1 MRRLIIILS
10 GLLLTAGVAFC
21 GNKTEGSCGKGVK
34 WKLDEATGVLT
45 IYGQGEMKDYGI
57 YPDAK
62 HSPWYGSVDIK
73 KIIVEEGVTHIG
85 KYAFANWKVQT
96 ISIPSS
102 VQTLSYQSF
111 YRCHKLTAFEVSPNN
126 PNYCSFDGVLYTKD
140 MSSLILYPIDKPG
153 EIYTFPASV
162 KSIGYEALYITTNL
176 RKVALCPALSKIG
189 ASAFKCCKALK
200 EIYYPEGIAMEG
212 LETTAN
218 LVAYDGNNYPKYYA
232 IYLRNR
238 GLNEPQTSV
247 ENKNHSIDNQATAS
261 KPKVKSADAMKVA
274 ILAPIDK
281 ENKVSYA
288 PKLMLRSYLTKAVT
302 ESEGYVG
309 FDRVDLESIMSEQ
322 AFQRTGMVSD
332 DQIKK
337 LGEMTGAQYILMS
350 EAVMVDE
357 NTMYITA
364 KLIDVES
371 ARTEKVDYQL
381 MGSSPEAIQKGCV
394 AMAENLLK

>member
-1 MRRLIIILS
+1 MRRLILILS
-10 GLLLTAGVAFC
+10 GLLLTAGMVFG
-21 GNKTEGSCGKGVK
+21 GNKTEGNCGKGVK

-45 IYGQGEMKDYGI
+45 IYGNGNMNDYNY
-57 YPDAK
+57 YPDKK
-62 HSPWYGSVDIK
+62 HSPWFRNQSIK
-73 KIIVEEGVTHIG
+73 KVVVEEGVTGIG
-85 KYAFANWKVQT
+85 KLAFVY
-96 ISIPSS
+96 SS
-102 VQTLSYQSF
+102 VESVSLSSTVQEVR
-111 YRCHKLTAFEVSPNN
+111 YRAFGQCYKLDSFEVSPDN
-126 PNYCSFDGVLYTKD
+126 PNLCSFDG
-140 MSSLILYPIDKPG
+140 
-153 EIYTFPASV
+153 
-162 KSIGYEALYITTNL
+162 ALYDKEKLMILVYPPAKKDAIYALPPSVFYIEPNAFYWNSHIRQL
-176 RKVALCPALSKIG
+176 VLSSSVAGLDPNT
-189 ASAFKCCKALK
+189 FKYCEESLK
-200 EIYYPEGIAMEG
+200 EIYYPAGFDISKFETKAKFISYTGSTYQSYYENFRREHG
-212 LETTAN
+212 LDSGQTTP
-218 LVAYDGNNYPKYYA
+218 DKPS
-232 IYLRNR
+232 
-238 GLNEPQTSV
+238 QTS
-247 ENKNHSIDNQATAS
+247 
-261 KPKVKSADAMKVA
+261 KPRIKSGDAMKVA

-350 EAVMVDE
+350 EAVMVDD